1 MYLVFCYLSFCFS
14 YNLPIQHLIV
24 VNPCQKADS
33 FSVNDF
39 FFISFWSSW
48 KGKIGCCLNY
58 DVSSR
63 H

>member
-39 FFISFWSSW
+39 FFLHFFPEFME
-48 KGKIGCCLNY
+48 GQDRLLFEL
-58 DVSSR
+58 
-63 H
+63 